1 MRINEYFDG
10 KVKSMSFNNEEGEA
24 TIGLMDVGE
33 YEFSTSKKEYMTV
46 VSGKMTVKLPEE
58 SNWKQFDKNE
68 TFTVEPNQKFNVKI
82 EEQTAYICFYK

>member
-33 YEFSTSKKEYMTV
+33 YKFSTSKKEYMTV
-46 VSGKMTVKLPEE
+46 ISGKMTVKLPEE
-58 SNWKQFDKNE
+58 SNWQQFGKNE